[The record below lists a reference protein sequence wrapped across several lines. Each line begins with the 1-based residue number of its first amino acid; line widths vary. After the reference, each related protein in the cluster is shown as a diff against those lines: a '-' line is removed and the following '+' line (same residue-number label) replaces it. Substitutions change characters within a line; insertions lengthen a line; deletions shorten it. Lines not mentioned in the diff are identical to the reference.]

1 MSNVA
6 NNNEVAKNQVKN
18 TPITPKKLNLQKI
31 LINLQII
38 NNIIVKIHK

>member
-1 MSNVA
+1 MTQGLRIL
-6 NNNEVAKNQVKN
+6 EFLKN